1 MITKGDLIKGA
12 MQHLAADGLLMQPMA
27 QDNQDALQHLDDFAA
42 SYAAIGQDIGY
53 LQPLEYG
60 TSTQSDDSGVD
71 VSLVG
76 PIKVMLA
83 GYIANMF
90 GKELNPVKLSW
101 AENMMM
107 KQLTVIEP
115 SKYPTTLPVGSGN
128 YDTFTDQNFYNGI
141 YPLSNE

>member
-27 QDNQDALQHLDDFAA
+27 QDSQDALQHLDDFAA

-60 TSTQSDDSGVD
+60 TSTQADDSGVD
-71 VSLVG
+71 VGLVG
-76 PIKVMLA
+76 PIKVLLA

-90 GKELNPVKLSW
+90 GKELNPNKLSW
-101 AENMMM
+101 AENMLA
-107 KQLTVIEP
+107 KQLIDIAG

-128 YDTFTDQNFYNGI
+128 YDTFSQTYYRGGL
-141 YPLSNE
+141 PLDDME